1 MRNEEWEINGND
13 NGKRQRQRQTA
24 TTTANG
30 NDNLSGT
37 QESREKATAKA
48 GTAVHGLH
56 GFTRINGKDKDKDK
70 DKDNGNGYD
79 IGTGFAGL
87 TEFMERM

>member
-1 MRNEEWEINGND
+1 MK
-13 NGKRQRQRQTA
+13 NGKLTA

-56 GFTRINGKDKDKDK
+56 GFTRINGKDKD
-70 DKDNGNGYD
+70 NGNGYD

>member
-1 MRNEEWEINGND
+1 MK
-13 NGKRQRQRQTA
+13 NGKLTA

-56 GFTRINGKDKDKDK
+56 GFTRINGKD
-70 DKDNGNGYD
+70 NGNGYD